1 MHSASN
7 PFLYLSQEGL
17 QKVKV
22 LYVTIAMQSARIG
35 NVVSNVCRK
44 TMKKMLKFECDG
56 KMKKEGAPDFNQ

>member
-7 PFLYLSQEGL
+7 PFLYPSQEGL

-22 LYVTIAMQSARIG
+22 LYVTIAMQSAKIG
-35 NVVSNVCRK
+35 NVESNVCRK

-56 KMKKEGAPDFNQ
+56 KMKKEGAPDFN